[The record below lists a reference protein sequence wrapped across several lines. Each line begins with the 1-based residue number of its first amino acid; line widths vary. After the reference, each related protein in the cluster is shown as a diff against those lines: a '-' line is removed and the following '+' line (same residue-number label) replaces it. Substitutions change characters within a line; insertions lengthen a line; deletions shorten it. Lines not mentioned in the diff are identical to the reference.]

1 MLTLEATV
9 LASWTTAALAS
20 AMRQVIVHLR
30 SLHSLLYALP
40 SMQKLV
46 LVLQDEDQDLILL
59 QMVVMAALT
68 SLQAQCASGGPSPG
82 FLQELAVSEPAHWA
96 GRRQK
101 LHLPW
106 SCWAIQR
113 LHREV

>member
-1 MLTLEATV
+1 MLTLGATV

-30 SLHSLLYALP
+30 SLHPLLYALP

-68 SLQAQCASGGPSPG
+68 AASTVCLRGPISRLPAGTGG
-82 FLQELAVSEPAHWA
+82 L
-96 GRRQK
+96 
-101 LHLPW
+101 
-106 SCWAIQR
+106 
-113 LHREV
+113 